1 VAERPLTQRKALGS
15 YYTDPLVVDFLV
27 GWGMRLSAGIV
38 MDPACGD
45 GRFLAQAADLGAAG
59 LIGCDLDPQG
69 ISRTGEALAGCG
81 VEHSIFHSDF
91 FSLAPADYQPVD
103 LIVGNPPFVRFQHF
117 SGDSRSR
124 ALQSA
129 LRTGARLSRLT
140 ASWAPF
146 LLHALQFLRPGG
158 AMAMVVP
165 AELAQTS
172 YGVTTLQALCGKFA
186 RISLLSFCRN
196 WFADAQQETFLL
208 LAEGTGG
215 SCSSAELIPL
225 NTIHDLRDCVLTE
238 ETCGIAISPDP
249 NMTLGLAYLSPES
262 RALWQET
269 VNRPEAVSLHQLG
282 DIGNGYVSGA
292 NDFFHRAR
300 VDAIASGLP
309 EDWLIPTA
317 RSIRSL
323 EGLEYRSQD
332 VAENEGAGVA
342 HHLILPR
349 SNELFASDEPSLRR
363 FCAEGERQGISE
375 RYKCRSR
382 NPWWHVPGLIVPDVF
397 LPYMIG
403 SMPRSA
409 VNRAHAIYPNSLHG
423 IRLRPGN
430 SAERLAF
437 GLLSTF
443 SLLSMEFEGRSYGGG
458 VLKLEPSEMQ
468 RVRVIMS
475 ILSEMEFSQ
484 VFADA
489 DHLLR
494 AHRVSEA
501 IALADRVLLADQL
514 GLNESARDQL
524 AKARKTLLDR
534 RVDRAARGNRGK

>member
-1 VAERPLTQRKALGS
+1 MAERPLTQRKALGS
-15 YYTDPLVVDFLV
+15 YYTDLLAVDFLV
-27 GWGMRLSAGIV
+27 GWGMRLSSGVV

-45 GRFLAQAADLGAAG
+45 GRFLARAADLGAAG
-59 LIGCDLDPQG
+59 LIGCDLDPQATA
-69 ISRTGEALAGCG
+69 RTGDVLASCG

-91 FSLAPADYQPVD
+91 FSLAPADYRPVD

-117 SGDSRSR
+117 AGESRSR

-165 AELAQTS
+165 AEIAQTS
-172 YGVTTLQALCGKFA
+172 YGITTLQALCSNFA

-208 LAEGTGG
+208 LAEGRGG
-215 SCSSAELIPL
+215 SCSSAELVPL
-225 NTIHDLRDCVLTE
+225 STIHDLRHCVLTE
-238 ETCGIAISPDP
+238 ESCGIAISPDP
-249 NMTLGLAYLSPES
+249 NMILGLAYLTPEA

-269 VNRPEAVSLHQLG
+269 VGRPEVVALQQLG
-282 DIGNGYVSGA
+282 DIANGYVSGA
-292 NDFFHRAR
+292 NDFFHCTR
-300 VDAIASGLP
+300 VEAITRGLP
-309 EDWLIPTA
+309 EDWLIPAA

-323 EGLEYRSQD
+323 RGLEYRSQD
-332 VAENEGAGVA
+332 VANNERDGVA

-349 SNELFASDEPSLRR
+349 SNELFASDEPALRR
-363 FCAEGERQGISE
+363 FCAEGERQGISG

-382 NPWWHVPGLIVPDVF
+382 NPWWQVPGLVVPDVF

-403 SMPRSA
+403 SIPRSA

-475 ILSEMEFSQ
+475 TLSETDFSR

-489 DHLLR
+489 DHLLQG
-494 AHRVSEA
+494 HRVSEA
-501 IALADRVLLADQL
+501 VALADRVLLADQL
-514 GLNESARDQL
+514 GLNESAREQL
-524 AKARKTLLDR
+524 AEARRTLLDR
-534 RVDRAARGNRGK
+534 RVDRAARGSR